1 MKNIYLLSVL
11 FSFVMFSGCSKDF
24 LKKYDKRIIGTWRIS
39 DVDRIGIG
47 GDSYGLPFRDGTF
60 IFSEGGSLTYI
71 TTANVTYQGT
81 WDIDKKPTGDEYTH
95 SFQITVVNFQTQ
107 HLLTQYYDDM
117 NFAGTD
123 HFKANINSGLH
134 TYVTHFR
141 R

>member
-11 FSFVMFSGCSKDF
+11 LSFVMFSGCSKDF
-24 LKKYDKRIIGTWRIS
+24 LKKYDKRIIGTWRIT

-47 GDSYGLPFRDGTF
+47 GDAHGLPFREGTF
-60 IFSEGGSLTYI
+60 IFSEGGSLTYS

-81 WDIDKKPTGDEYTH
+81 WDIDKKRIGDEYMQ
-95 SFQITVVNFQTQ
+95 SFHVSVVNYTNQ

-117 NFAGTD
+117 SFAGTD
-123 HFKANINSGLH
+123 HFKVRIHSGFH